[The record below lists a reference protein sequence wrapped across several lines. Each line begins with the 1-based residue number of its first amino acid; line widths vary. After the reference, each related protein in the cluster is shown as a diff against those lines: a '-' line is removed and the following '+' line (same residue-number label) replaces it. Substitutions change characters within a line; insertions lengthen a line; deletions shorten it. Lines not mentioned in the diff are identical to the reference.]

1 MVFWGAKMGGIRRGD
16 KGGRMGGRGIL
27 RGLLAEKILR
37 DIACVLRVLGLY
49 SVSGLEG
56 FSFRSA
62 G

>member
-1 MVFWGAKMGGIRRGD
+1 MGGIRRGD